1 LQKRGMRIQ
10 IAHFLERHR
19 ALAILMLFVLQFV
32 NGAISTHSI
41 FDRREMK
48 KTAELSRQMLDVRAR
63 MQIIVIERNW
73 DRFTPEERRFI
84 EQNWTAAEYDQALP
98 LEK

>member
-1 LQKRGMRIQ
+1 MRIQ

-19 ALAILMLFVLQFV
+19 ALAILMLFVLQFI

-48 KTAELSRQMLDVRAR
+48 RTAELSRQMLDVRAR
-63 MQIIVIERNW
+63 MQMILIEKNW
-73 DRFTPEERRFI
+73 DKLTPEERRFI
-84 EQNWTAAEYDQALP
+84 EENIKAAEYDLAPP
-98 LEK
+98 LAK

>member
-48 KTAELSRQMLDVRAR
+48 KTAELSRQMLDARAR
-63 MQIIVIERNW
+63 IQIILIEKNW
-73 DRFTPEERRFI
+73 DKLTHEEKRFI
-84 EQNWTAAEYDQALP
+84 ESNMKAAEYDLAKP
-98 LEK
+98 IEK

>member
-1 LQKRGMRIQ
+1 LRTQ
-10 IAHFLERHR
+10 IANFLERHR

-63 MQIIVIERNW
+63 MQMILIEKNW
-73 DRFTPEERRFI
+73 DKLAPEERRFI
-84 EQNWTAAEYDQALP
+84 EENIKAAQYDMAIP